1 MKGRRVDLL
10 VYGIWICETVITTAH
25 MTPKATNNRYIAAL
39 ARKLDISLLE
49 GLTTTTKRF
58 L

>member
-10 VYGIWICETVITTAH
+10 AYGTWICETVITTVH
-25 MTPKATNNRYIAAL
+25 MTPKITINRYIAAL

-49 GLTTTTKRF
+49 VDNNYKRF